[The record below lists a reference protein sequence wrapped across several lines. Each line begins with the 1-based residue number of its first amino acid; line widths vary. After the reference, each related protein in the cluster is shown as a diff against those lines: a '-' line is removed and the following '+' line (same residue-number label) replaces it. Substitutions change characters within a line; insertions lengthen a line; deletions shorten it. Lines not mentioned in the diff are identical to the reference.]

1 VAVRKE
7 LINDLASVLDDHH
20 PAWVVGCE
28 CMPVDEETGVGE
40 VLETGWAEHLAE
52 IALNFALQELQVRD
66 IV

>member
-1 VAVRKE
+1 
-7 LINDLASVLDDHH
+7 
-20 PAWVVGCE
+20 
-28 CMPVDEETGVGE
+28 MPVDEETGVGE